1 MYNLVHAG
9 GPNAKSREPRAESPE
24 PRAVF
29 DARYFAYA
37 TISAVLVIS
46 PGATMAV
53 VMETAIEEGR
63 AAAMYT
69 VLGVNIGN
77 STLAIAS
84 ALGMSFVFMHWP
96 WTLPLVK
103 AAGAA
108 YPTYLGLRGLW
119 FAFRVRPAGWDLVP
133 AGGTGPG
140 GGSAP
145 GRHSESD
152 ANFGPRAAIGRGVTT
167 NLLNPPV
174 ILFYM
179 TFLPQFI
186 GPNDPFFGRFL
197 VLAATHVSMSLVWLS
212 LYATALGVLAERM
225 TRPLVRRALE
235 GLTGVLL
242 VGFGVRLLIR

>member
-1 MYNLVHAG
+1 MI
-9 GPNAKSREPRAESPE
+9 
-24 PRAVF
+24 

-37 TISAVLVIS
+37 TISALLVIS

-69 VLGVNIGN
+69 VLGVNVGN
-77 STLAIAS
+77 STLALAS
-84 ALGMSFVFMHWP
+84 ALGMSFVFLHWP
-96 WTLPLVK
+96 WMLPLVK

-108 YPTYLGLRGLW
+108 YLTYLGLRGLW
-119 FAFRVRPAGWDLVP
+119 FAFRPRRAKGEPARTAGSRPGAEPV
-133 AGGTGPG
+133 PG
-140 GGSAP
+140 GYGGSNP
-145 GRHSESD
+145 R
-152 ANFGPRAAIGRGVTT
+152 FGPRAAILRGITT

-186 GPNDPFFGRFL
+186 GPKDPFFGRFL

-212 LYATALGVLAERM
+212 IYATALGVLAERM

-235 GLTGVLL
+235 GVTGVLL

>member
-1 MYNLVHAG
+1 
-9 GPNAKSREPRAESPE
+9 
-24 PRAVF
+24 VF

-37 TISAVLVIS
+37 TISAALVVS

-53 VMETAIEEGR
+53 VMETAVGEGR
-63 AAAMYT
+63 VAAMYT

-77 STLAIAS
+77 SSLALSS
-84 ALGMSFVFMHWP
+84 ALGMSFVFLHWP
-96 WTLPLVK
+96 WALPAVK

-108 YPTYLGLRGLW
+108 YLAYLGLRGLW
-119 FAFRVRPAGWDLVP
+119 FAWRPRTADRGAGRGRLGAVP
-133 AGGTGPG
+133 AGGAAELAGAQPG
-140 GGSAP
+140 HIS
-145 GRHSESD
+145 R
-152 ANFGPRAAIGRGVTT
+152 RAAVSRGVTT

-186 GPNDPFFGRFL
+186 GPQDPFFGRFV

-212 LYATALGVLAERM
+212 IYATALGVLAERM

-235 GLTGVLL
+235 GVTGVLL
-242 VGFGVRLLIR
+242 VGFGVRLLLR

>member
-1 MYNLVHAG
+1 
-9 GPNAKSREPRAESPE
+9 
-24 PRAVF
+24 VF

-37 TISAVLVIS
+37 TISAVLVMS

-53 VMETAIEEGR
+53 VMETAIGEGR
-63 AAAMYT
+63 VAAMYT

-77 STLAIAS
+77 STLALSS
-84 ALGMSFVFMHWP
+84 ALGMSFVFTHWP

-108 YPTYLGLRGLW
+108 YLTYLGLRGLW
-119 FAFRVRPAGWDLVP
+119 FAFRPRG
-133 AGGTGPG
+133 AGGPAVSGRSGRVAGEGTERTGMDG
-140 GGSAP
+140 GHIS
-145 GRHSESD
+145 R
-152 ANFGPRAAIGRGVTT
+152 RAAVVRGITT

-186 GPNDPFFGRFL
+186 GPEDPFFGRFL

-212 LYATALGVLAERM
+212 IYAAALGVLAERM
-225 TRPLVRRALE
+225 ARPRVRRALE
-235 GLTGVLL
+235 ALTGTLL
-242 VGFGVRLLIR
+242 VGLGVRLLIR

>member
-1 MYNLVHAG
+1 
-9 GPNAKSREPRAESPE
+9 
-24 PRAVF
+24 VF

-37 TISAVLVIS
+37 TISAVLVMS

-53 VMETAIEEGR
+53 VMETAIGEGR
-63 AAAMYT
+63 VAAMYT

-77 STLAIAS
+77 STLALSS
-84 ALGMSFVFMHWP
+84 ALGMSFVFTHWP

-108 YPTYLGLRGLW
+108 YLTYLGLRGLW
-119 FAFRVRPAGWDLVP
+119 FAFRPRG
-133 AGGTGPG
+133 AGGPAVSGRSGRVAGEGTERTGMDG
-140 GGSAP
+140 GQIS
-145 GRHSESD
+145 R
-152 ANFGPRAAIGRGVTT
+152 RAAVGRGVTT

-186 GPNDPFFGRFL
+186 GPEDPFFGRFL

-212 LYATALGVLAERM
+212 IYAAALGVLAERM
-225 TRPLVRRALE
+225 ARPRVRRALE
-235 GLTGVLL
+235 ALTGTLL
-242 VGFGVRLLIR
+242 VGLGVRLLIR